1 MTSAKPLKFTPPWA
15 SNPAWKEAN
24 GSLGFHV
31 NRYRADLQ
39 PAAATARH
47 LRRLLA
53 SIFPLLNDICMATCP
68 WCPEPC
74 CLTASPWYDFRDLV
88 FLHLNLLEIPP
99 AQTIYDYRETCR
111 YSSPRGCT
119 LPRITRP
126 WICTWYICPDQ
137 KAYQKKRS
145 LSRWNTFDRRA
156 CEIKQGRKEL
166 EAEFIRVIS

>member
-15 SNPAWKEAN
+15 LNPAWQEAN
-24 GSLGFHV
+24 GSLDFHV
-31 NRYRADLQ
+31 DRYRADLQ
-39 PAAATARH
+39 PAVATARN

-88 FLHLNLLEIPP
+88 FLHLNLLEPPP
-99 AQTIYDYRETCR
+99 AQTIHAYRETCR
-111 YSSPRGCT
+111 YSSPQGCT
-119 LPRITRP
+119 LSRITRP
-126 WICTWYICPDQ
+126 WICTWYICPVQ
-137 KAYQKKRS
+137 KAYLKKRS
-145 LSRWNTFDRRA
+145 RSRWNAFDRTV
-156 CEIKQGRKEL
+156 CEIKQGRKAL